1 MKTFRIL
8 GMALVAVML
17 GFAMSACSDDDDDYS
32 KEVEKEYSRLI
43 VGKWFDFTPTSS
55 MLHVYHADGTFN
67 QIGYSP
73 SKAWRA
79 RTGNYHIEGN
89 KLIREFSDGDD
100 NSSNSYVIEVTS
112 EKFTIKAIDETGDKV
127 HHRVKES
134 FDITGIYTFLN
145 SAVGVVPAVGK
156 TEMKL
161 PEGITFGGK
170 NTISIEAMKGDRI
183 VEQMKA
189 FFADAMFTPNAKL
202 RHTVDGTVMYKD
214 YALDGNNLSF
224 ELNKG
229 HKLNATSFPDE
240 DGDRLFII
248 IPKQEAWVGGLAN
261 AIRMENPANVMTDE
275 VVAALEKEFMD
286 TFETFTV
293 VLSLS
298 KTGEYNAAEDVDPYK
313 DYPELI
319 VGKWFNFTADAS
331 VYTEYKTDGTCH
343 VVGYDKHAS
352 LGFMESVGTYSLDG
366 NKLTTI
372 YTLTDGSQLE
382 LTRTIEVTID
392 KFTDNKQ
399 IISGDSESSGI
410 SEKVNY
416 RVQESFDIKGNYSY
430 LNSVARVVPA
440 EGKTA
445 LQLPEG
451 ITFQGKNYIPVDAMH
466 GDRIVEQMK
475 KFFANATF
483 AADGKLN
490 HTMDDE
496 AKVKNYT
503 LNGNNLVF
511 NLYEGSE
518 VYKVNAT
525 TFPDEDGD
533 RLFIIMPKQA
543 AWMGGFVEL
552 IEKENTGLK
561 MTEAQIKELETEF
574 LTTFETF
581 TVILSLSKK

>member
-1 MKTFRIL
+1 MMKTFRII

-17 GFAMSACSDDDDDYS
+17 GFAMSACSDDDDDYL
-32 KEVEKEYSRLI
+32 KELEKEYSRLI
-43 VGKWFDFTPTSS
+43 VGKWFNFTPTESVFMNFNTDNAVS
-55 MLHVYHADGTFN
+55 VVGYDKTLGWMENYGTYR
-67 QIGYSP
+67 IEGDMII
-73 SKAWRA
+73 R
-79 RTGNYHIEGN
+79 NYHVDGAPLEVSTKIEVSTN
-89 KLIREFSDGDD
+89 KLILKAGSDSYAPELGDR
-100 NSSNSYVIEVTS
+100 
-112 EKFTIKAIDETGDKV
+112 V
-127 HHRVKES
+127 HYRVQEQ
-134 FDITGIYTFLN
+134 FDITGKYSYLN
-145 SAVGVVPAVGK
+145 SAVRVDAKAGK
-156 TEMKL
+156 TEIKL

-170 NTISIEAMKGDRI
+170 NTISVEALHGDRI
-183 VEQMKA
+183 VEQMKS

-229 HKLNATSFPDE
+229 HELNATSFPDE

-248 IPKQEAWVGGLAN
+248 IPKQEAWVGGLAD
-261 AIRMENPANVMTDE
+261 AIRMETPANVITDE

-313 DYPELI
+313 DYPQLI
-319 VGKWFNFTADAS
+319 VGQWFDFTPQSSMYLVFESDNS
-331 VYTEYKTDGTCH
+331 YSQ
-343 VVGYDKHAS
+343 VGYGVS
-352 LGFMESVGTYSLDG
+352 NGWRERRGTYRMEG
-366 NKLTTI
+366 NKLTRE
-372 YTLTDGSQLE
+372 YVEDGESVTKTE
-382 LTRTIEVTID
+382 VIEVTAD
-392 KFTDNKQ
+392 KFIQMRNDAT
-399 IISGDSESSGI
+399 GDR
-410 SEKVNY
+410 VNY
-416 RVQESFDIKGNYSY
+416 RVKESFDIAGKYTY
-430 LNSVARVVPA
+430 LNSAVRVDA
-440 EGKTA
+440 EAGKTA

-451 ITFQGKNYIPVDAMH
+451 ILFDGQNYIPVEALH

-475 KFFANATF
+475 KFFADATF

-490 HTMDDE
+490 HTIDGE

-503 LNGNNLVF
+503 LDGNNLVF

-533 RLFIIMPKQA
+533 RLFIIIPKQA

-574 LTTFETF
+574 LTTFDTF